1 LQLQRYKKKLIF
13 KIKNTF
19 DHLRKENS
27 TEFEKYSY
35 AKVVAGLRRMASS
48 RHTKT
53 ATPTSPAKPP
63 KEERA
68 ATTALVSREET
79 GPGRGPVA
87 FWIYAF
93 ITNFINKILFP

>member
-1 LQLQRYKKKLIF
+1 
-13 KIKNTF
+13 
-19 DHLRKENS
+19 
-27 TEFEKYSY
+27 
-35 AKVVAGLRRMASS
+35 LRRMTSS

-68 ATTALVSREET
+68 ATTALVSSDDT
-79 GPGRGPVA
+79 GAGRGPVA

-93 ITNFINKILFP
+93 IKIL

>member
-1 LQLQRYKKKLIF
+1 
-13 KIKNTF
+13 
-19 DHLRKENS
+19 
-27 TEFEKYSY
+27 
-35 AKVVAGLRRMASS
+35 MASS

-63 KEERA
+63 KEDRA

-79 GPGRGPVA
+79 GAGRGPVA

-93 ITNFINKILFP
+93 IKNFINKIFFVHPQ